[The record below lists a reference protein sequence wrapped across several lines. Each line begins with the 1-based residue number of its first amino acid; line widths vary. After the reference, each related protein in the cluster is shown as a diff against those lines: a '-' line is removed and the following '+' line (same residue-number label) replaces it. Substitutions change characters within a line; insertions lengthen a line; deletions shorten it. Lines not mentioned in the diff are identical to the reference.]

1 VIQSKQKPKK
11 ISIFGSNGFEYVFL
25 LKGGEDLRQDEGV
38 MQIFGLVNNIFMRN
52 ITSRKNLAIQLYN
65 VIPLSESV
73 GLLQWLHNC
82 DTLDHI
88 INTHRRNKK
97 IPISIEENLIAELAP
112 IRESYKKTFKINE
125 IVYYAL
131 KDLTLIQKVN
141 IFESVIE
148 NTPGDDLAQILFHK
162 SSNAESWLERRTNF
176 SRSLAVMSIVGY
188 VLGLGD
194 RHTNNLMFERTN
206 GKIIHIDFGDC
217 FENAMVR
224 DHFPEKIPFRLTRM
238 FINALEVTGIEGT
251 LNLLD
256 FFNFYQIEKFGNFK
270 EHLEKHVNR

>member
-1 VIQSKQKPKK
+1 M
-11 ISIFGSNGFEYVFL
+11 

-38 MQIFGLVNNIFMRN
+38 MQIFGLVNNLFTRNN
-52 ITSRKNLAIQLYN
+52 ITSRKNLSIQLYN
-65 VIPLSESV
+65 VMPLSENV
-73 GLLQWLHNC
+73 GLCQWLHNC
-82 DTLDHI
+82 DTLDHL

-97 IPISIEENLIAELAP
+97 IPISLEENLIVELAP
-112 IRESYKKTFKINE
+112 SFACSKSLKNTE
-125 IVYYAL
+125 IIYHAL
-131 KDLTLIQKVN
+131 KQLTLVQKVN

-148 NTPGDDLAQILFHK
+148 NTPGNDLAEILWHK

-188 VLGLGD
+188 VIGLGD

-224 DHFPEKIPFRLTRM
+224 DMFPEKIPFRLTRM
-238 FINALEVTGIEGT
+238 FFNTLEVTGIEG
-251 LNLLD
+251 L
-256 FFNFYQIEKFGNFK
+256 
-270 EHLEKHVNR
+270 